1 VLLRRL
7 PVAGFDHTI
16 PDFSRSPETSILED
30 GADHGAAL
38 GCWKAVD
45 AVPPGTPSIMLLRC
59 ALTFLMLVFLGVTAG
74 AAEEP
79 ADHGEHDF
87 GDCIVVF
94 TLEYED
100 DLLPSPPWAL
110 AEAKIRRLGNVFFL
124 TGIQPEGLPAQDNG
138 DAPPPPARRSWIP
151 LADVVRMAEY
161 DDVESALRALE
172 IGNAADDGGR
182 PVMRS
187 VSKSTG
193 NSPSKAR

>member
-1 VLLRRL
+1 
-7 PVAGFDHTI
+7 
-16 PDFSRSPETSILED
+16 
-30 GADHGAAL
+30 
-38 GCWKAVD
+38 
-45 AVPPGTPSIMLLRC
+45 MLLRC
-59 ALTFLMLVFLGVTAG
+59 ALTFVMLVFLGVPAS

-100 DLLPSPPWAL
+100 DLLPAPPWAL
-110 AEAKIRRLGNVFFL
+110 AEARIRRLGNVFFL

-138 DAPPPPARRSWIP
+138 DAPPPPARRAWIP

-161 DDVESALRALE
+161 EDVESALRALE

-182 PVMRS
+182 PVVRS
-187 VSKSTG
+187 VSKGSSNTRR
-193 NSPSKAR
+193 KARGK